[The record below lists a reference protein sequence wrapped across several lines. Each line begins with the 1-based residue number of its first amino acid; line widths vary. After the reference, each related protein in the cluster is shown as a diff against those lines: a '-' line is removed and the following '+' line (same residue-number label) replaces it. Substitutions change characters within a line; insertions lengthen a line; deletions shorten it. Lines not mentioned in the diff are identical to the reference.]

1 VLVARFLYRRKI
13 RLRMIVGKRVHY
25 KRVIRN
31 YMDHIGYL
39 NRDTHQKEVVQ
50 CMMTISG
57 RHSNLAS
64 AFADT
69 KQGFMVIRRLE
80 AVVKIQS
87 FFRMLAAQWY
97 YKYLV
102 QEDYICKKVRC
113 AMKIL
118 QLRRKILNRRKLRAA
133 SVRMQRTW
141 RGCASR
147 WKLYLQVIAGI
158 KITSA
163 WRKYRQYWKLKQ
175 CLRRIEF
182 PVEIVLHGI
191 RNIAAQLI
199 HSKKIKVRV
208 SVWWNSLL
216 HLVDN
221 KDFMTITQSK
231 QPHIIRTTSYYECEQ
246 MPEIVAPPVVAA
258 IIKKTALPPPVTALT
273 NRGGKRLSL
282 MAQAQK
288 INVGDS
294 KDENSLSAFVNRQS
308 QKKGVEVHKKS
319 SISLRNIV
327 KKSMLTSLVIT
338 PINGGDS
345 DDESESS
352 SDSSSSSSCSDNS
365 DDSEEDIFDDNAG
378 NKMAVYPGARKGG
391 IGDNLLTSGSA
402 QMSLPPLTL
411 PPGFT
416 GGEIAPRRSTMMRVS
431 RNMASEDGFNAD
443 GSSKKL
449 KKTLSGTVNLINK
462 GLFGFSNAFKHAQIK
477 KNEEDLKAAALKA
490 SNVFQC
496 NLREETLYIPGCHG
510 NAVIRFDLFDGE

>member
-1 VLVARFLYRRKI
+1 MLVAHFLYRRKI

-31 YMDHIGYL
+31 YLDHIGYL
-39 NRDTHQKEVVQ
+39 KRDTNQKDSNILANFAVNSRQ
-50 CMMTISG
+50 GYMM
-57 RHSNLAS
+57 
-64 AFADT
+64 
-69 KQGFMVIRRLE
+69 QRRVE
-80 AVVKIQS
+80 ACIKIQS
-87 FFRMLAAQWY
+87 FFRMVAAQWY
-97 YKYLV
+97 HKYLV

-118 QLRRKILNRRKLRAA
+118 QLRRKILNKRKLRGAA
-133 SVRMQRTW
+133 VKMQRTW

-158 KITSA
+158 KITAA

-199 HSKKIKVRV
+199 YSRKIKVRV

-231 QPHIIRTTSYYECEQ
+231 QPHIIRTTDFYDCQ
-246 MPEIVAPPVVAA
+246 LMPEVIAPAPVAVAPKIA
-258 IIKKTALPPPVTALT
+258 TLPPPVTAIKP
-273 NRGGKRLSL
+273 RGGKRLSL

-294 KDENSLSAFVNRQS
+294 KKDENSLSAFVNRQS
-308 QKKGVEVHKKS
+308 QNVARQTQEKASVSLKG
-319 SISLRNIV
+319 IV

-345 DDESESS
+345 DEESESS

-365 DDSEEDIFDDNAG
+365 GENEEDFFDETNG
-378 NKMAVYPGARKGG
+378 GKTGGGYVTGGRSSG
-391 IGDNLLTSGSA
+391 IGANLLGGSPS

-416 GGEIAPRRSTMMRVS
+416 ASEQATPSAPAPRRTTMMRVS
-431 RNMASEDGFNAD
+431 SGDVNPDGTQKA
-443 GSSKKL
+443 KKS
-449 KKTLSGTVNLINK
+449 LSGTVNLINK
-462 GLFGFSNAFKHAQIK
+462 GLFGFSNAFKASQIK
-477 KNEEDLKAAALKA
+477 KKEEEKIVAPKS
-490 SNVFQC
+490 SNVYQC
-496 NLREETLYIPGCHG
+496 DLNEETLYIPGCHG